1 MALGSKREEAAQKL
15 TDTAERAI
23 KAAGGLST
31 AMAVVGAVA
40 LVALTVAAVALVLVV
55 RRDGG

>member
-1 MALGSKREEAAQKL
+1 MEFGSKREQATQKL

-31 AMAVVGAVA
+31 AMTVVAAVA
-40 LVALTVAAVALVLVV
+40 VLALTVAAVALVLVV
-55 RRDGG
+55 GRDG

>member
-1 MALGSKREEAAQKL
+1 MALGTKREEATQKL

-31 AMAVVGAVA
+31 AMTIVGAVA
-40 LVALTVAAVALVLVV
+40 VLALTVAAVALVLVV
-55 RRDGG
+55 KRD